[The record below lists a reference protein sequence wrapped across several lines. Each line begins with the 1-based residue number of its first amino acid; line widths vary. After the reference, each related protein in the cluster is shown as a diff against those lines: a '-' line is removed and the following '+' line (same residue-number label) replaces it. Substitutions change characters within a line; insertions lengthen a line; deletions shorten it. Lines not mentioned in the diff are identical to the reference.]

1 MKRKIIF
8 RVVSVL
14 CLIACLLPCFLFLAN
29 AEEGSATTST
39 PFYDTSDVAEDL
51 TTLGFDPSSYEWGT
65 GDFEILYVAEL
76 GYTYDLSESM
86 ALYIYVYNPSGKV
99 VNTASVS
106 NTVQIADKIEN
117 GEAVSFTKFRLK
129 LLDSNENILMKFKVE
144 SSDLAR
150 FANSI
155 GRDYRISGIT
165 LTFFGNTPH
174 EATISKGW
182 RYSGSNGG
190 KDLKCVVSEFGV
202 ANIELHA
209 TTYNYNNSIIGNTV
223 LYSVYFSVDSQYEQS
238 NVTLTGY
245 KSSAYRSV
253 LSPVVVM
260 DKTLSTDDK
269 TTPGNFYD
277 HIAPYI
283 GKGAMGNDGKSFPF
297 LVTAFREID
306 MFTMVAHGWRVAQ
319 GANSFSNFWAQKS
332 FYCGDSF
339 GLTWV
344 LDRRLGT
351 DWTIDNEELKE
362 YAKTYRDDTTG
373 SITIGDT
380 SYELGLF
387 KETPKYVEII
397 KDNDVDSF
405 SIKGAG
411 ENGFTKFFLRN
422 FWNVKTEDIP
432 DIAPV
437 ISVNTSDVNSSTFC
451 DTLLVGDDEADH
463 FKSFVR
469 QERGKGNSVYLLRFA
484 TESYTGENLY
494 YHFDI
499 ASSGAHCGTIV
510 TDAVAYLEFDLL
522 ELHYKKEDGNVL
534 VLPVVSDSVDVVPDI
549 EKPNDTIAPPTSN
562 DDNDSG
568 NDGGGNGIFSKIVA
582 VLLIA
587 LLVFLIVKFWKY
599 LPKRP
604 KKEGQA
610 DYESP
615 GERVQIFIQDTE
627 PIEKGDDPKNG
638 ND

>member
-1 MKRKIIF
+1 MKRKIVF

-14 CLIACLLPCFLFLAN
+14 CLIACLLPCFLFWSN
-29 AEEGSATTST
+29 AEETSATTSV
-39 PFYDTSDVAEDL
+39 PFYDKSDVAEDL
-51 TTLGFDPSSYEWGT
+51 STLGFDPSSYEWGT
-65 GDFEILYVAEL
+65 GDFEILYVAES

-165 LTFFGNTPH
+165 LTFFGNAPH

-283 GKGAMGNDGKSFPF
+283 GKGVMGNNGKSFPF
-297 LVTAFREID
+297 LTTAIREID
-306 MFTMVAHGWRVAQ
+306 MFTIVAHGWRVTQ
-319 GANSFSNFWAQKS
+319 GENNFWYGLAQKA

-339 GLTWV
+339 PLTWV
-344 LDRRLGT
+344 FDRSVGT
-351 DWTIDNEELKE
+351 HWTIDNEELKE

-405 SIKGAG
+405 SIKGGG

-484 TESYTGENLY
+484 TESYTGEDLY
-494 YHFDI
+494 YHYDY
-499 ASSGAHCGTIV
+499 AHKGTVCGSLV
-510 TDAVAYLEFDLL
+510 VDAVAYLDFDLL

-534 VLPVVSDSVDVVPDI
+534 VLPVVSDTVDVVPDV
-549 EKPNDTIAPPTSN
+549 EKPNDTIGPPVVDVN
-562 DDNDSG
+562 GDGDG
-568 NDGGGNGIFSKIVA
+568 DGGTIFAMIAGI
-582 VLLIA
+582 LLFA
-587 LLVFLIVKFWKY
+587 LLVFLIIKLWKY

-604 KKEGQA
+604 KKTGQA

-615 GERVQIFIQDTE
+615 GEQVQIYIQETA